1 MNRRPW
7 MALAALSVWAG
18 LAGCHVDSSK
28 NGDHKN
34 VNISTPFGGL
44 QVKTNDSAVLESIGL
59 PAYPGA
65 TPVHE
70 KSDDGAADVNMN
82 FGSFHLRVKA
92 ASYRTSDSPQTVAD
106 YYRDAMKHNGEV
118 LECRGGKP
126 IGSPAQTSEGLGCEN
141 SEGHHVIIMDKGG
154 IAQIQLKTGSK
165 LHQHI
170 VALDAEG
177 GGTKIGLIAL
187 DLPGKS
193 GDSEGEGQ

>member
-1 MNRRPW
+1 
-7 MALAALSVWAG
+7 MALAAISVLAAV
-18 LAGCHVDSSK
+18 AGCHVESDK

-34 VNISTPFGGL
+34 VNISTPFGGM
-44 QVKTNDSAVLESIGL
+44 QVKTNDTDVVQSIGL

-65 TPVHE
+65 TAVRE

-92 ASYRTSDSPQTVAD
+92 ASYRTDDSPQKVAD

-118 LECRGGKP
+118 LECRGGKA
-126 IGSPAQTSEGLGCEN
+126 IGTPSQTAEGLTCDN
-141 SEGHHVIIMDKGG
+141 TEGHHVVIMDKGG

-177 GGTKIGLIAL
+177 SGTKIGLIAL

-193 GDSEGEGQ
+193 NGGEGEGQ